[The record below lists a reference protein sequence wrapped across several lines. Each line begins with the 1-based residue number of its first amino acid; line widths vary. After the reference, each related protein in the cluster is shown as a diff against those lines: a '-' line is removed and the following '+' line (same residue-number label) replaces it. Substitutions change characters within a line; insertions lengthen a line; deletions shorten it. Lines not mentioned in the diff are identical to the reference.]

1 MTKGGIASLWFF
13 ILIKMVKYL
22 PSTFD
27 IRHSIFDIRHLPKKY
42 ILPCL
47 RVVTHRQVQKAQN
60 LQLMKMPKEYNQS
73 KL

>member
-27 IRHSIFDIRHLPKKY
+27 IRYSSFDICQKKY
-42 ILPCL
+42 ISPCL
-47 RVVTHRQVQKAQN
+47 RAVTHRQVQKAQN

-73 KL
+73 KI